1 MSASPS
7 ARQALRFGRFRLD
20 PARGELRKDEHPV
33 KLQPQPLRVLALL
46 ASRAGELVTRDEIK
60 KELWSEDTFV
70 DFEHGINFCINQIR
84 TALGDDPEKPQFVQ
98 TVPGACAGRCWS
110 GSRSLVRRQ

>member
-33 KLQPQPLRVLALL
+33 KLQPQPLRV
-46 ASRAGELVTRDEIK
+46 
-60 KELWSEDTFV
+60 
-70 DFEHGINFCINQIR
+70 
-84 TALGDDPEKPQFVQ
+84 
-98 TVPGACAGRCWS
+98 GARITTK
-110 GSRSLVRRQ
+110 SLS